1 MTDSHRL
8 QFTTGLQIAQ
18 TLAILLGVAGL
29 FLTLGRKDQVL
40 ETNAED
46 IVELREIASD
56 LARAST
62 EATMTNRAQD
72 RRLDEIRDRLT
83 RLELPR

>member
-8 QFTTGLQIAQ
+8 QLTTFLQIAQ
-18 TLAILLGVAGL
+18 TLTIILGVAGL
-29 FLTLGRKDQVL
+29 FLTLGRKDQML
-40 ETNAED
+40 ETNAQD
-46 IVELREIASD
+46 IQELRDIATD

-62 EATMTNRAQD
+62 EATMTNRSQD

-83 RLELPR
+83 RLEIDR